1 MGENSLC
8 VFNRKS
14 ELATYAHRN
23 LESDMKDPLEEFFEF
38 FKLIEDTK
46 VGTNNEDNVTD
57 YEDLDDSEFDKEEN
71 NNT

>member
-1 MGENSLC
+1 
-8 VFNRKS
+8 
-14 ELATYAHRN
+14 
-23 LESDMKDPLEEFFEF
+23 MKDPLEEFFEF